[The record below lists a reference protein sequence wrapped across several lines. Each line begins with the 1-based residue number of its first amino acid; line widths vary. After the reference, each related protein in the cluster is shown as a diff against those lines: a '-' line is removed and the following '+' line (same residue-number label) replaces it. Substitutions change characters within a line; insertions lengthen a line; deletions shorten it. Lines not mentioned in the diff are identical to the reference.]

1 MAFVSLV
8 LLSGTGQLY
17 PTLVSEMTTLIFRT
31 EPVCRMPWC
40 SQEEE
45 DLEDEDLEDDV
56 EDEEVQEDVQEV
68 AEELEVGC
76 GVLRYTVSSH
86 NLQS

>member
-1 MAFVSLV
+1 MDRA
-8 LLSGTGQLY
+8 Q
-17 PTLVSEMTTLIFRT
+17 
-31 EPVCRMPWC
+31 VCHGLPWC

-45 DLEDEDLEDDV
+45 DLEDEDDEDLEDDV

>member
-1 MAFVSLV
+1 
-8 LLSGTGQLY
+8 
-17 PTLVSEMTTLIFRT
+17 
-31 EPVCRMPWC
+31 MPWC